1 MSKTELFIQLENEL
15 KRYQKVMTEAADIIL
30 EQDVTRYPIFVAHQ
44 QEVEIGIPIT
54 KLEGGEKWA
63 IHASSLEEFVSKQI
77 IFPEKIE
84 EFKRNYKEAKDSIC
98 IFVLSELGAQFVF
111 IPRK

>member
-1 MSKTELFIQLENEL
+1 MSKAELFIQLENEL
-15 KRYQKVMTEAADIIL
+15 KRYQKVMSEAADIIMDQ
-30 EQDVTRYPIFVAHQ
+30 EVTKYPIFVAHQ
-44 QEVEIGIPIT
+44 QELEIGIPIT
-54 KLEGGEKWA
+54 KLEDGEKWA

-84 EFKRNYKEAKDSIC
+84 EFKSNYKEAKDSLC

-111 IPRK
+111 LPRK